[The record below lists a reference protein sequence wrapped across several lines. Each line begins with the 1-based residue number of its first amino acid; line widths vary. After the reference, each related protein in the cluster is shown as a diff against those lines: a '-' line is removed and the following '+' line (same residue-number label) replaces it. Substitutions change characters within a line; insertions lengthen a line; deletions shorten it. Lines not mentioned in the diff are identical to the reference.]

1 MLIKIEDLSP
11 KNIINFYP
19 PQALCS
25 KNTVKLFNKPFPEDF
40 PFISLLTPLSDI
52 ESCLLTDVLL
62 SIKYTDS
69 ANKEDLTALILAEL
83 DDYLAVKPEIIS
95 LEQPDIDLS
104 LFEALAD
111 AFIRPTLNRD
121 KGDIK
126 IISYQNN
133 ELLLQF
139 TGHCSGCPYAQN
151 TLNNVVAGCFKR
163 YVPQL
168 GSIKVKE

>member
-1 MLIKIEDLSP
+1 M
-11 KNIINFYP
+11 
-19 PQALCS
+19 
-25 KNTVKLFNKPFPEDF
+25 
-40 PFISLLTPLSDI
+40 LTPLSDI

-83 DDYLAVKPEIIS
+83 DDYLAAKPEIIS

-151 TLNNVVAGCFKR
+151 TLNNVIAGCFKR

-168 GSIKVKE
+168 GSIRVKE

>member
-1 MLIKIEDLSP
+1 M
-11 KNIINFYP
+11 
-19 PQALCS
+19 
-25 KNTVKLFNKPFPEDF
+25 
-40 PFISLLTPLSDI
+40 
-52 ESCLLTDVLL
+52 TDVLL

-69 ANKEDLTALILAEL
+69 ANKEDLMALILAEL
-83 DDYLAVKPEIIS
+83 DDYLAAKPEIIS

>member
-1 MLIKIEDLSP
+1 MLIKIEDLAP

-19 PQALCS
+19 PQPLCRQDS
-25 KNTVKLFNKPFPEDF
+25 AKLFTKPRPEN
-40 PFISLLTPLSDI
+40 LPLI
-52 ESCLLTDVLL
+52 RALAELPELERCLVSDVLL
-62 SIKYTDS
+62 SLKYADS
-69 ANKEDLTALILAEL
+69 AHKEDVKALVLAEL
-83 DDYLAVKPEIIS
+83 DDYLSAVP
-95 LEQPDIDLS
+95 QPLDFGQPAADLDF
-104 LFEALAD
+104 LEALAD

-139 TGHCSGCPYAQN
+139 TGHCAGCPYAQN
-151 TLNNVVAGCFKR
+151 TLNNVIAGCFRR

-168 GSIKVKE
+168 GSIKIKE